1 MLSFKFSLREG
12 GIILNLY
19 VAIFNFKVIIDQ
31 KRAAENISDDGE
43 EPQATVDDH
52 SEEAGEDGQDDPIF
66 QQPHDNVVENVE
78 NNQPEGTSYRRS
90 SPLSL
95 FEESTDDEDFENY
108 FKKSGKKVLL
118 ILAQALI
125 GST

>member
-1 MLSFKFSLREG
+1 M
-12 GIILNLY
+12 
-19 VAIFNFKVIIDQ
+19 
-31 KRAAENISDDGE
+31 
-43 EPQATVDDH
+43 DDH